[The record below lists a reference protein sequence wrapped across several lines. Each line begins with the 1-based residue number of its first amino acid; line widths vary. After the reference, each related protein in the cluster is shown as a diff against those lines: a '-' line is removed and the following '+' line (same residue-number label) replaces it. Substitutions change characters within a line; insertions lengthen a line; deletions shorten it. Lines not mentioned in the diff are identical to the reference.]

1 MQNSSCKK
9 IFIRN
14 FIPTSTLARGVF
26 KSCKEEWKS
35 GCGMLNVH
43 SVVLCFIVKLC
54 SFLHSTGESGQ
65 SFFASGLRRRMF
77 FIKMTHQLLAAGLFR
92 SWHICQQNKFLFC
105 EINTLSLRS
114 GKYFETTGKNKAE
127 FNSGLNFL
135 FTFRDQLI
143 VHLFAHNYWLR
154 AIQRGTNK
162 DEKKNFDDLS
172 LTP

>member
-1 MQNSSCKK
+1 MTCLVNFLRFVIKCHNSNSIAYNCFFKFCKK
-9 IFIRN
+9 LLKYHWTSTNPWFLARCKIPVAKKLFIRN

-35 GCGMLNVH
+35 ACGMLNVH

-105 EINTLSLRS
+105 EINTLSVRS
-114 GKYFETTGKNKAE
+114 GKYFETTGKN
-127 FNSGLNFL
+127 
-135 FTFRDQLI
+135 
-143 VHLFAHNYWLR
+143 
-154 AIQRGTNK
+154 
-162 DEKKNFDDLS
+162 
-172 LTP
+172 